1 MAASD
6 ATLKALHAVLAE
18 QLLDMIQNGVP
29 VFDKEGNESG
39 TRKATA
45 AELAVAVTFL
55 KNNEITANL
64 DDSDATKALREALEA
79 RRKKAKPVMPD
90 FLSDSGGMHLWPV
103 NRHARSSSGGRKCT
117 YCKTTTLFLF
127 LRRPLRCPRL
137 RYPSR

>member
-64 DDSDATKALREALEA
+64 DDSDATKALRDALEA
-79 RRKKAKPVMPD
+79 RRKRAKPVMPD
-90 FLSDSGGMHLWPV
+90 FLSDS
-103 NRHARSSSGGRKCT
+103 
-117 YCKTTTLFLF
+117 TLQ
-127 LRRPLRCPRL
+127 
-137 RYPSR
+137 

>member
-1 MAASD
+1 MTAASD

-29 VFDKEGNESG
+29 MFDKEGNESG

-90 FLSDSGGMHLWPV
+90 FLSDAGGMH
-103 NRHARSSSGGRKCT
+103 
-117 YCKTTTLFLF
+117 
-127 LRRPLRCPRL
+127 
-137 RYPSR
+137 

>member
-1 MAASD
+1 MAAASD

-90 FLSDSGGMHLWPV
+90 FLSTHL
-103 NRHARSSSGGRKCT
+103 NLLIS
-117 YCKTTTLFLF
+117 
-127 LRRPLRCPRL
+127 
-137 RYPSR
+137 

>member
-29 VFDKEGNESG
+29 VFDKEGNETG

-55 KNNEITANL
+55 RNNEITANL

-79 RRKKAKPVMPD
+79 RRKRAKPVMPD
-90 FLSDSGGMHLWPV
+90 FLSDQ
-103 NRHARSSSGGRKCT
+103 
-117 YCKTTTLFLF
+117 TLQ
-127 LRRPLRCPRL
+127 
-137 RYPSR
+137 

>member
-90 FLSDSGGMHLWPV
+90 FLADGGMH
-103 NRHARSSSGGRKCT
+103 
-117 YCKTTTLFLF
+117 
-127 LRRPLRCPRL
+127 
-137 RYPSR
+137 

>member
-1 MAASD
+1 MAAASD

-29 VFDKEGNESG
+29 AFDKEGNESG

-90 FLSDSGGMHLWPV
+90 FLSDSGGMH
-103 NRHARSSSGGRKCT
+103 
-117 YCKTTTLFLF
+117 
-127 LRRPLRCPRL
+127 
-137 RYPSR
+137 

>member
-29 VFDKEGNESG
+29 VFDKEGNEAG

-55 KNNEITANL
+55 RNNEITANL

-90 FLSDSGGMHLWPV
+90 FLSDSGGMH
-103 NRHARSSSGGRKCT
+103 
-117 YCKTTTLFLF
+117 
-127 LRRPLRCPRL
+127 
-137 RYPSR
+137 

>member
-6 ATLKALHAVLAE
+6 VTLKALHAVLAE

-55 KNNEITANL
+55 KNNEITADLN
-64 DDSDATKALREALEA
+64 DSDATKALREALEA
-79 RRKKAKPVMPD
+79 RRKRAKPVMPD
-90 FLSDSGGMHLWPV
+90 FLSDP
-103 NRHARSSSGGRKCT
+103 
-117 YCKTTTLFLF
+117 TLQ
-127 LRRPLRCPRL
+127 
-137 RYPSR
+137 

>member
-29 VFDKEGNESG
+29 MFDKEGNESG

-55 KNNEITANL
+55 RNNEITANL

-90 FLSDSGGMHLWPV
+90 FLSDSGGMH
-103 NRHARSSSGGRKCT
+103 
-117 YCKTTTLFLF
+117 
-127 LRRPLRCPRL
+127 
-137 RYPSR
+137 

>member
-18 QLLDMIQNGVP
+18 QLLGMIQNGVP

-90 FLSDSGGMHLWPV
+90 FLSDSGGMH
-103 NRHARSSSGGRKCT
+103 
-117 YCKTTTLFLF
+117 
-127 LRRPLRCPRL
+127 
-137 RYPSR
+137 

>member
-18 QLLDMIQNGVP
+18 QLLDMIQHGVP

-90 FLSDSGGMHLWPV
+90 FLSDTGGMH
-103 NRHARSSSGGRKCT
+103 
-117 YCKTTTLFLF
+117 
-127 LRRPLRCPRL
+127 
-137 RYPSR
+137 

>member
-6 ATLKALHAVLAE
+6 ATLKALHAILAE

-29 VFDKEGNESG
+29 VFDKEGNETG

-90 FLSDSGGMHLWPV
+90 FHIPNKHAHQCSRKNKERQNAPQRHLQAHK
-103 NRHARSSSGGRKCT
+103 NINKGT
-117 YCKTTTLFLF
+117 
-127 LRRPLRCPRL
+127 
-137 RYPSR
+137 

>member
-45 AELAVAVTFL
+45 AELSVAVTFL

-90 FLSDSGGMHLWPV
+90 FLSDSGGMH
-103 NRHARSSSGGRKCT
+103 
-117 YCKTTTLFLF
+117 
-127 LRRPLRCPRL
+127 
-137 RYPSR
+137 

>member
-18 QLLDMIQNGVP
+18 QLLNMIQNGVP
-29 VFDKEGNESG
+29 VFDKEGNETG

-90 FLSDSGGMHLWPV
+90 FLSDTGGMH
-103 NRHARSSSGGRKCT
+103 
-117 YCKTTTLFLF
+117 
-127 LRRPLRCPRL
+127 
-137 RYPSR
+137 

>member
-1 MAASD
+1 MAQASD

-29 VFDKEGNESG
+29 VFDKEGKEVG

-55 KNNEITANL
+55 KNNDITADL

-90 FLSDSGGMHLWPV
+90 FLADSGGMH
-103 NRHARSSSGGRKCT
+103 
-117 YCKTTTLFLF
+117 
-127 LRRPLRCPRL
+127 
-137 RYPSR
+137 

>member
-29 VFDKEGNESG
+29 VFDKEGNEVG

-45 AELAVAVTFL
+45 AELGVAVTFL

-90 FLSDSGGMHLWPV
+90 FLSDHPIQ
-103 NRHARSSSGGRKCT
+103 
-117 YCKTTTLFLF
+117 
-127 LRRPLRCPRL
+127 
-137 RYPSR
+137 

>member
-45 AELAVAVTFL
+45 AELAVAVAFL

-90 FLSDSGGMHLWPV
+90 FLSDTGGMH
-103 NRHARSSSGGRKCT
+103 
-117 YCKTTTLFLF
+117 
-127 LRRPLRCPRL
+127 
-137 RYPSR
+137 

>member
-1 MAASD
+1 MAAASD

-64 DDSDATKALREALEA
+64 DDTDATKALREALEA

-90 FLSDSGGMHLWPV
+90 FLADSGGMH
-103 NRHARSSSGGRKCT
+103 
-117 YCKTTTLFLF
+117 
-127 LRRPLRCPRL
+127 
-137 RYPSR
+137 

>member
-29 VFDKEGNESG
+29 MFDKEGNESG

-90 FLSDSGGMHLWPV
+90 FLSDSGGVH
-103 NRHARSSSGGRKCT
+103 
-117 YCKTTTLFLF
+117 
-127 LRRPLRCPRL
+127 
-137 RYPSR
+137 

>member
-1 MAASD
+1 MAAASD

-29 VFDKEGNESG
+29 VFDKEGNETG

-64 DDSDATKALREALEA
+64 DDSEPPRPCVKPWKRGA
-79 RRKKAKPVMPD
+79 RRPS
-90 FLSDSGGMHLWPV
+90 LSC
-103 NRHARSSSGGRKCT
+103 RTSSLTLEVCT
-117 YCKTTTLFLF
+117 NG
-127 LRRPLRCPRL
+127 P
-137 RYPSR
+137 

>member
-1 MAASD
+1 MAAASD

-90 FLSDSGGMHLWPV
+90 FLSDSGGMH
-103 NRHARSSSGGRKCT
+103 
-117 YCKTTTLFLF
+117 
-127 LRRPLRCPRL
+127 
-137 RYPSR
+137 

>member
-29 VFDKEGNESG
+29 MFDKEGNERG

-45 AELAVAVTFL
+45 AELSVAVAFL
-55 KNNEITANL
+55 KANDITANL

-90 FLSDSGGMHLWPV
+90 FLSDSGGMH
-103 NRHARSSSGGRKCT
+103 
-117 YCKTTTLFLF
+117 
-127 LRRPLRCPRL
+127 
-137 RYPSR
+137 